1 MTKANPID
9 FARKAHAGQFRAGPG
24 NVPYIEHPLRVANMV
39 ANLYEGDRL
48 LDAVAAALL
57 HDVIEDCDVTEQQ
70 LLDEFGFPV
79 SVLVVQ
85 LTKPGFLSKESR
97 VDWMIETAPKML
109 PDAADVKCADRADNL
124 LSMIGF
130 YEGEQI
136 AWSTERKRRYVA
148 EAERLCKGLVTARPQ
163 LRGLL
168 RFTIDEAKRR
178 L

>member
-1 MTKANPID
+1 MNKANPID

-24 NVPYIEHPLRVANMV
+24 NVPYIEHPLRVASLV
-39 ANLYEGDRL
+39 ANLYEGDSL

-57 HDVIEDCDVTEQQ
+57 HDVIEDCDVTKQQ
-70 LLDEFGFPV
+70 LAEVFSPAV
-79 SVLVVQ
+79 CQLVAQ
-85 LTKPGFLSKESR
+85 LTKPDFLSKASR
-97 VDWMIETAPKML
+97 VDWMLETAPGML

-148 EAERLCKGLVTARPQ
+148 EAERLHEGLVTARPQ